1 MLRDN
6 SCSPDHLTGPQAVQL
21 QPRIPNFGSQSRDQ
35 RENEILGGRWGTRW
49 GLGGYI
55 LEWRVQKNQRW
66 MDANGR
72 V

>member
-6 SCSPDHLTGPQAVQL
+6 SRSPDHLTGPQAVQL

-35 RENEILGGRWGTRW
+35 RENEIWGGRWGTRW

-55 LEWRVQKNQRW
+55 LEWRVQKTQRW

-72 V
+72 I

>member
-21 QPRIPNFGSQSRDQ
+21 QSRIPNSSSQSQ
-35 RENEILGGRWGTRW
+35 AERENKIWGWKWGTRW

-55 LEWRVQKNQRW
+55 
-66 MDANGR
+66 
-72 V
+72 